1 MRVSTKGRY
10 AIRFMLDLALHNTGE
25 PVRIKDV
32 SGRQGISDKYLEQV
46 VSILNKA
53 GFVRSIRGPQGGYV
67 LTRDPKDYTMG
78 QILRLTEGDMV
89 PVACLADGINQCDRA
104 DNCVTLH
111 FWKKLD
117 AAISSVIDNTTL
129 ADLVEEEQGMMANNY
144 VI

>member
-1 MRVSTKGRY
+1 MKVSTKGRY

-32 SGRQGISDKYLEQV
+32 SARQEISDKYLEQV
-46 VSILNKA
+46 VAMLNKA

-89 PVACLADGINQCDRA
+89 PVACLADEVNQCDRA
-104 DNCVTLH
+104 DSCVTLH
-111 FWKKLD
+111 FWKRLD
-117 AAISSVIDNTTL
+117 DAISDVIDHTTL
-129 ADLVEEEQGMMANNY
+129 ADLAEDAQAMLANNY

>member
-1 MRVSTKGRY
+1 M
-10 AIRFMLDLALHNTGE
+10 
-25 PVRIKDV
+25 
-32 SGRQGISDKYLEQV
+32 

-89 PVACLADGINQCDRA
+89 PVACLADDINQCDRA